1 MRHLGKAR
9 PAAAVLGYGLLAAAL
24 AAFPIVAPATPAAAA
39 PVTVLANDF
48 ESGSY
53 TPWGP
58 RGPVTLELAA
68 DGHESATSLAVTGR
82 TANWNGVAT
91 DATALFQ
98 AGETYS
104 VTAFV
109 KLPAGTAGSS
119 GIHFTV
125 EQTPAGGGDN
135 QYTWIGGSVAT
146 TADGWVQIGGSY
158 TFPADLSAASLYV
171 EAEGTTP
178 FLLDDVLITGEAAV
192 TTISAVD
199 FEDGTTGTWSASGS
213 PALAYVPDPDDAA
226 NTVLSVSG
234 RTAGYFT
241 VQSLTGLFTE
251 GVEYTMSAR
260 VRPASEGA
268 TRFVVKEGY
277 HWVGNTTTPAGAW
290 TTVTGTFTAD
300 ADDTQV
306 YIEVDPATAD
316 FLLDDIL
323 ITAPDTGGPVLPPD
337 FVPGGAINPV
347 TTPVMLAD
355 GAGNVSALTFDDGP
369 NPAVTPALLDYL
381 KANGL
386 HATFCVIGQNIQATG
401 GAEILQR
408 IVREGHVLCN
418 HSTSYADMGSWTPQQ
433 VQTDLIANLDI
444 IRTALSDPYAKV
456 PFFRAPNGSWGATP
470 QVAVDLGMQPLAV
483 VNTISDWETQ
493 DVPTLTDNLRAA
505 MKPGE
510 IVLAHDGGGDR
521 SGTLAAVQT
530 VVSERLADG
539 WSFVFPKGTPP
550 FSGVVLSTD
559 FEDGLDGWGLRDS
572 SGTGATVAVTD
583 ADAHGGAYS
592 ALVANRGNQGD
603 GLGHDVTGILQPG
616 VGYDLTAWVRFPE
629 GATTDQV
636 WLSLAATS
644 EGATSFS
651 TLAQF
656 EGVTNTGWTQ
666 VTASFTMPAA
676 FDSALLYF
684 ETRYDSDDPIA
695 NTSDFLVDDVVVEVP
710 APGQVQDLT
719 PLKDTVDFPLGVA
732 IDSRETSGSP
742 SDLLLRHFNQITA
755 ENHMKVE
762 SWYDGQTF
770 RRHPEATALL
780 DFAQQNDLAVYGHV
794 LVWHSQ
800 TPAWFFQNDGV
811 DLTNSEADKQFLRDR
826 LRTHIFDVAAS
837 IAGDYGPYGSDTN
850 PVTAFDVVNEVVSD
864 AATPDGLR
872 TSRWYEILGE
882 EYIHLAFQYADEA
895 FNSQNAAAGVDRPVK
910 LFINDYNT
918 EQGGKQDQ
926 YYALVERL
934 LAAGVPVDGVGHQF
948 HSSLTTPPAALAQT
962 LERFSALG
970 LLQAVTELD
979 ATVGTPV
986 TEAKLIEQ
994 GHWYRD
1000 AFAVFRAYQA
1010 AHGDLFSVTVWG
1022 LTDNR
1027 SWRSTQAPLLFDG
1040 ALQAKYAYY
1049 GAAGDD
1055 DGVPPLITAANVFG
1069 GDVPLDATAADSVA
1083 WHNLPAEAL
1092 TGSAGEFVP
1101 RWTPDHLVVLATA
1114 ADDAADAIVVQ
1125 YGDATATVARDGTVS
1140 GVAGAAAMV
1149 FDDPAGW
1156 RAVVH
1161 LPHTDVAVGT
1171 QAQLDVR
1178 VLAGADVVG
1187 AWNSPGST
1195 GTLTF
1200 LEDLS
1205 FLEVAAA
1212 DEAPGVDGVIDPV
1225 WADANVVH
1233 TGKTVEGSTEGAT
1246 ADVRTL
1252 WLGDDTL
1259 YVLYEVT
1266 DPVID
1271 VAGSDPWNQDSVELF
1286 LDLGN
1291 AKSGGYGPNDAQMR
1305 ISVDNVTSFGTGDA
1319 AAQAARLTSATALTA
1334 TGYVVELAVKLAG
1347 ESGGQNDVPLGGA
1360 DTFQGL
1366 DFQVNDGRAGS
1377 RYSVHTWA
1385 EPTGT
1390 GYQTTARWGVGHLVA
1405 PAQVPAA
1412 PSITVHPQDVTG
1424 VKGGTVTLIAAADGY
1439 PAPTVQWQWRQG
1451 KGGPFHDLAGAD
1463 EPTLVLSGV
1472 TSVLNARQYRAVF
1485 TNSEGTA
1492 TTDVATVTVRPA
1504 KGGPAVAG

>member
-9 PAAAVLGYGLLAAAL
+9 PAAAALGYGLLAASL
-24 AAFPIVAPATPAAAA
+24 AAFPIVVVPAAPAAAA
-39 PVTVLANDF
+39 TVTLLANDF

-53 TPWGP
+53 APWGP
-58 RGPVTLELAA
+58 RGPVSLELTA

-82 TANWNGVAT
+82 TANWNGAAT
-91 DATALFQ
+91 DAAALFQ
-98 AGETYS
+98 AGRTYS
-104 VTAFV
+104 VTAYV
-109 KLPAGTAGSS
+109 KLPSGTAGSS

-178 FLLDDVLITGEAAV
+178 FLVDDVLITGEAAV
-192 TTISAVD
+192 TTVSAVD
-199 FEDGTTGTWSASGS
+199 FEDGTTGTWTASGS
-213 PALAYVPDPDDAA
+213 PALAFVPDPDDAA
-226 NTVLSVSG
+226 NTVLSVTG

-241 VQSLTGLFTE
+241 VQSPTGLFTE
-251 GVEYTMSAR
+251 GVEYTMTAR
-260 VRPASEGA
+260 VRPAADGA
-268 TRFVVKEGY
+268 TRFVVKDGY
-277 HWVGNTTTPAGAW
+277 HWAGNTTTPAGVW
-290 TTVTGTFTAD
+290 TTITATYTAD

-306 YIEVDPATAD
+306 YIEVDPGTSD

-323 ITAPDTGGPVLPPD
+323 ITTPEVPP
-337 FVPGGAINPV
+337 
-347 TTPVMLAD
+347 TP
-355 GAGNVSALTFDDGP
+355 
-369 NPAVTPALLDYL
+369 
-381 KANGL
+381 
-386 HATFCVIGQNIQATG
+386 
-401 GAEILQR
+401 
-408 IVREGHVLCN
+408 
-418 HSTSYADMGSWTPQQ
+418 
-433 VQTDLIANLDI
+433 
-444 IRTALSDPYAKV
+444 
-456 PFFRAPNGSWGATP
+456 
-470 QVAVDLGMQPLAV
+470 
-483 VNTISDWETQ
+483 
-493 DVPTLTDNLRAA
+493 
-505 MKPGE
+505 
-510 IVLAHDGGGDR
+510 
-521 SGTLAAVQT
+521 
-530 VVSERLADG
+530 
-539 WSFVFPKGTPP
+539 
-550 FSGVVLSTD
+550 GVVISTD
-559 FEDGLDGWGLRDS
+559 FENGLDGWGLRDS
-572 SGTGATVAVTD
+572 SGTGATVSVTD
-583 ADAHGGAYS
+583 ADAHGGTHA

-603 GLGHDVTGILQPG
+603 GLGHDVTGILEPG

-629 GATTDQV
+629 GATTDAV
-636 WLSLAATS
+636 WLSLASTNA
-644 EGATSFS
+644 GATSFG

-656 EGVTNTGWTQ
+656 GTVTNSGWTE
-666 VTASFTMPAA
+666 VTASFTMPAE
-676 FDSALLYF
+676 FDTALLYF
-684 ETRYDSDDPIA
+684 ETQYYSNDPIGV
-695 NTSDFLVDDVVVEVP
+695 TSDFLVDDIVVEVP

-732 IDSRETSGSP
+732 IDTRETSGSP
-742 SDLLLRHFNQITA
+742 SELLLRHFNQVTA

-762 SWYDGQTF
+762 AWYDGQTF
-770 RRHPEATALL
+770 RRHPDATAIL

-800 TPAWFFQNDGV
+800 TPEWFFQNDEGV
-811 DLTNSEADKQFLRDR
+811 DLTSSEADKQFMRDR
-826 LRTHIFDVAAS
+826 LRTHIVNVAAS
-837 IAGDYGPYGSDTN
+837 IAGDYGPFGSDTN
-850 PVTAFDVVNEVVSD
+850 PVTAFDVVNEVISD

-895 FNSQNAAAGVDRPVK
+895 FNGQYAAAGADRPVK

-918 EQGGKQDQ
+918 EQGGKQDR

-948 HSSLTTPPAALAQT
+948 HSSLTTPTAAFTQT
-962 LERFSALG
+962 LDRFSALG

-979 ATVGTPV
+979 TTVGTPV

-1000 AFAVFRAYQA
+1000 AFAAFRAHQA
-1010 AHGDLFSVTVWG
+1010 AVGDLFSVTVWG

-1027 SWRSTQAPLLFDG
+1027 SWRSTQAPLLFDS

-1055 DGVPPLITAANVFG
+1055 SGVPPLLTSANVFG
-1069 GDVPLDATAADSVA
+1069 GDVPLDATAGDSVA
-1083 WHNLPAEAL
+1083 WHNLPAQAL

-1125 YGDATATVARDGTVS
+1125 YGDATVTVGRDGTVT
-1140 GVAGAAAMV
+1140 GVPGAAALV

-1156 RAVVH
+1156 RAAVH
-1161 LPHTDVAVGT
+1161 VPHSGVAVGD

-1178 VLAGADVVG
+1178 VLAGADVLG
-1187 AWNSPGST
+1187 AWNSPGAT

-1205 FLEVAAA
+1205 FVEVAAA
-1212 DEAPGVDGVIDPV
+1212 AEAPVIDGVIDPV

-1233 TGKTVEGSTEGAT
+1233 TGKTVEGNAEGAT

-1271 VAGSDPWNQDSVELF
+1271 VSGSDPWIQDSVELF

-1291 AKSGGYGPNDAQMR
+1291 AKGGGYGPNDAQMR

-1319 AAQAARLTSATALTA
+1319 AAQAARLTSATALSSS
-1334 TGYVVELAVKLAG
+1334 GYVVELAVRLIG
-1347 ESGGQNDVPLGGA
+1347 ESGGQNDVPFGGA
-1360 DTFQGL
+1360 GTFQGL
-1366 DFQVNDGRAGS
+1366 DFQVNDGRDAS

-1390 GYQTTARWGVGHLVA
+1390 GYQTTARWGVGQLVA
-1405 PAQVPAA
+1405 PAPVPAA

-1439 PAPTVQWQWRQG
+1439 PAPTVRWQWRQG
-1451 KGGPFHDLAGAD
+1451 KGGPFQDLVGAD
-1463 EPTLVLSGV
+1463 EPTLVLSGLNG
-1472 TSVLNARQYRAVF
+1472 TINARQYRAVF

-1492 TTDVATVTVRPA
+1492 TTNVATVTVRPA

>member
-119 GIHFTV
+119 SVHFTV
-125 EQTPAGGGDN
+125 EQTPAAGGDN
-135 QYTWIGGSVAT
+135 QYTWIGDAVAT

-158 TFPADLSAASLYV
+158 TFPDGLSAASLYV

-213 PALAYVPDPDDAA
+213 PALAYVPDPDDAG

-241 VQSLTGLFTE
+241 VQSPTGLFTE

-323 ITAPDTGGPVLPPD
+323 VTR
-337 FVPGGAINPV
+337 PG
-347 TTPVMLAD
+347 T
-355 GAGNVSALTFDDGP
+355 
-369 NPAVTPALLDYL
+369 
-381 KANGL
+381 
-386 HATFCVIGQNIQATG
+386 
-401 GAEILQR
+401 
-408 IVREGHVLCN
+408 
-418 HSTSYADMGSWTPQQ
+418 
-433 VQTDLIANLDI
+433 
-444 IRTALSDPYAKV
+444 
-456 PFFRAPNGSWGATP
+456 
-470 QVAVDLGMQPLAV
+470 
-483 VNTISDWETQ
+483 
-493 DVPTLTDNLRAA
+493 
-505 MKPGE
+505 
-510 IVLAHDGGGDR
+510 
-521 SGTLAAVQT
+521 
-530 VVSERLADG
+530 
-539 WSFVFPKGTPP
+539 GTPP
-550 FSGVVLSTD
+550 AGVVLSTD

-583 ADAHGGAYS
+583 ADAHGGASS

-603 GLGHDVTGILQPG
+603 GLGHDVTGILEPG
-616 VGYDLTAWVRFPE
+616 VGYDLSAWVRFPQ
-629 GATTDQV
+629 GAATDQV
-636 WLSLAATS
+636 WLSLAVTNGAT
-644 EGATSFS
+644 TSFS

-684 ETRYDSDDPIA
+684 ETRYYDNDPVGT
-695 NTSDFLVDDVVVEVP
+695 TSDFLVDDIVVEVP

-742 SDLLLRHFNQITA
+742 SELLLRHFNQITA

-762 SWYDGQTF
+762 SWYDGETF

-800 TPAWFFQNDGV
+800 TPAWFFQNDKGV
-811 DLTNSEADKQFLRDR
+811 DLTTSEADKQFLRDR

-895 FNSQNAAAGVDRPVK
+895 FNGQYAAASVDRPVK

-1027 SWRSTQAPLLFDG
+1027 SWRSTQAPLLFDS

-1049 GAAGDD
+1049 GAVGDD
-1055 DGVPPLITAANVFG
+1055 EGVPPLITEANVFG

-1083 WHNLPAEAL
+1083 WRNLPAEAL
-1092 TGSAGEFVP
+1092 TGGAGQFVP
-1101 RWTPDHLVVLATA
+1101 RWTADHLVVLATA
-1114 ADDAADAIVVQ
+1114 ADDAADAIAVQ
-1125 YGDATATVARDGTVS
+1125 YGDATVTVTRDGTVS
-1140 GVAGAAAMV
+1140 GLAGAAAVV

-1161 LPHTDVAVGT
+1161 LPHAGVVVGA

-1178 VLAGADVVG
+1178 VLAGADVLG

-1212 DEAPGVDGVIDPV
+1212 EEAPVVDGVIDPV

-1233 TGKTVEGSTEGAT
+1233 TGKTVDGSADGAA

-1252 WLGDDTL
+1252 WSGDDTL

-1412 PSITVHPQDVTG
+1412 PRITVHPQDVTG